1 LRAKPLEKNQS
12 VRLKPFPNFWLR
24 YYNSNSD
31 EFIKAEFRFT
41 IRVKIVEDEMIKD
54 KKMIKRDILDQF
66 RARDVDEEYIL
77 PAHWL
82 ESDYVKDLDTE
93 ERKLF
98 KKAIDELISMGI
110 VENVKG
116 ADLSLKLTRKGADL
130 IY

>member
-1 LRAKPLEKNQS
+1 
-12 VRLKPFPNFWLR
+12 
-24 YYNSNSD
+24 
-31 EFIKAEFRFT
+31 
-41 IRVKIVEDEMIKD
+41 MIKD